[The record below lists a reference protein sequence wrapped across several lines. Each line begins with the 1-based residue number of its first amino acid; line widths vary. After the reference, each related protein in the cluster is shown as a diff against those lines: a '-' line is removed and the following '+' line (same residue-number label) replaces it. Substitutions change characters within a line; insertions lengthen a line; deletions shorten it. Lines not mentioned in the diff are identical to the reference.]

1 MGAAERTVRSSVT
14 AGESGAPSQS
24 NLARCFARS
33 EEHTSEFQSRLH
45 LVCRLL
51 LEKKK
56 TQSLTPPP
64 THQRPCALV
73 SRHSIPIQT
82 YYRDR
87 ELTHIKSLH
96 SQNTFARYCS
106 ITSCQVVLQQRLCVT
121 RMLRTVRIL
130 ISDMLTMSV
139 TSKVYKKLIVLHML
153 TIVKLRLI

>member
-56 TQSLTPPP
+56 IRLYAHVALHNSGGGQHHAPPP
-64 THQRPCALV
+64 MTDVALPVMIHQHLDLVTTLLQLVHDLVIAALG
-73 SRHSIPIQT
+73 SH
-82 YYRDR
+82 
-87 ELTHIKSLH
+87 
-96 SQNTFARYCS
+96 N
-106 ITSCQVVLQQRLCVT
+106 
-121 RMLRTVRIL
+121 
-130 ISDMLTMSV
+130 
-139 TSKVYKKLIVLHML
+139 
-153 TIVKLRLI
+153 